1 MLTRVL
7 IEAHNPSPMTG
18 RGNNTFLVAGGS
30 GEAALVD
37 AGTGAPDHLNALAS
51 HLQAKRLRLGRVIVT
66 HGHADHASG
75 APALASAF
83 PDASFAKFA
92 WPDDDGRFGVP
103 WQALQD
109 GDEIRVGAD
118 ALVVL
123 HTPGHAPDHVA
134 LWHEASGVA
143 FTGDLVVSGSS
154 VMIDASR
161 GGDMRAYLASL
172 ERVLALSP
180 RLLLPAHGPA
190 VDEPAPLL
198 KSYIAHRLMRE
209 RQVVDALARGHA
221 TVEAIVD
228 SIYDGV
234 DPALLPAAGENVRA
248 HLAKLQAESQ
258 AICEDGRWRLRG

>member
-7 IEAHNPSPMTG
+7 VEAHNPSPMTG
-18 RGNNTFLVAGGS
+18 RGNNTFLVTGGT
-30 GEAALVD
+30 GEAVLVD
-37 AGTGAPDHLNALAS
+37 AGTGAPDHLSALAT
-51 HLQAKRLRLGRVIVT
+51 HLQTRRLRLGLVLVT
-66 HGHADHASG
+66 HAHDDHASG
-75 APALASAF
+75 APALAAAH
-83 PDASFAKFA
+83 PGAAFAKYA
-92 WPDDDGRFGVP
+92 WPEEDGRYGVP
-103 WQALQD
+103 WQPLAD
-109 GDEIRVGAD
+109 GDVIPVGDD
-118 ALVVL
+118 ALVAL
-123 HTPGHAPDHVA
+123 HTPGHAPDHMM

-143 FTGDLVVSGSS
+143 FTGDLVVAGSS
-154 VMIDASR
+154 VMIHASR

-209 RQVVDALARGHA
+209 RQVVEALQRGRD

-234 DPALLPAAGENVRA
+234 DAALLPAAGENVRA
-248 HLAKLQAESQ
+248 HLTKLLADSQ